1 MKNYKLLL
9 GLAAGLF
16 FAGCS
21 TDDVD
26 GGFDRVVEADE
37 VRYLNVAVCTSG
49 AASRAPENGFAQGIP
64 TENAIKSVRFFF
76 YDVDG
81 NPTASSVAA
90 NLTFEDVDPNDPNEN
105 VEKRAQQTLQVGL
118 KKGDKL
124 PAYIVC
130 LINSVNNGDYDN
142 TNMHDLRLKPVS
154 DVVIKEDGVDYFKM
168 NNSVYYGKD
177 VAAGKANT
185 RVFGTPIAA
194 DTQLHSTSEAAEA
207 APAVDIYVER
217 YAARV
222 DFKQTG
228 PITPVEVNNYTLT
241 FVPEAWGINA
251 DVATTYVAKRF
262 VMQTDEKADYLPSYG
277 EIDGA
282 LAPWGWNDPTLFR
295 SYWACSPSYYA
306 AAFPEV
312 SDDIMDQLTAG
323 AGTGAGQLVGDYKL
337 KYYSHSQLT
346 NLPAANAR
354 KVGDLCNAIGADGAA
369 TTLYVKENT
378 ASAKAFGSDNP
389 KAAVPSVVL
398 AGHYLVT
405 KTADAAADA
414 PEVRE
419 NTDFYLYGQQNGKQ
433 NLYVGGAYT
442 APYNIKKAFIDN
454 QMVLALDDTE
464 GVYLRD
470 DHAALVVEH
479 PSKEVRQL
487 AGVKVPSR
495 YVTLQIDEENAN
507 YGELYFL
514 DVQAGGWAPVTA
526 ENVTAVNVRLL
537 QMLGYAQMYAEG
549 ACYYS
554 IPVQHLRFGEANA
567 DGTVPNRGLNVT
579 DPKFDWKKVRPG
591 DFGLVRNHLYTI
603 NVTKIEGQAT
613 GVSDVDAPIVPPMD
627 EDQYYVSYKVNILK
641 WAVVPEQEVQL

>member
-49 AASRAPENGFAQGIP
+49 TASRAPFEQGIP
-64 TENAIKSVRFFF
+64 TENAINSVRFFF

-90 NLTFEDVDPNDPNEN
+90 NDLKFEFEDVDPDNPNEN
-105 VEKRAQQTLQVGL
+105 VEKRAQKTLQVGL

-130 LINSVNNGDYDN
+130 LINSVNGTTFDE
-142 TNMHDLRLKPVS
+142 TNMHDLRLEEVA
-154 DVVIKEDGVDYFKM
+154 DVVTKVGVVDYFKM

-194 DTQLHSTSEAAEA
+194 DTQLHSTPEEAEA

-228 PITPVEVNNYTLT
+228 TVTPVEVNNYTLT

-251 DVATTYVAKRF
+251 DAANTYVAKRF
-262 VMQTDEKADYLPSYG
+262 FMQTDEKADYVPSYG
-277 EIDGA
+277 EVDGVF
-282 LAPWGWNDPTLFR
+282 APWGWNDPTLFR

-306 AAFPEV
+306 TAFPEV
-312 SDDIMDQLTAG
+312 SDDIMDQLTT
-323 AGTGAGQLVGDYKL
+323 GTGAGQLVGDYKL
-337 KYYSHSQLT
+337 MYYSHSQLT

-354 KVGDLCNAIGADGAA
+354 RVGDHCNAIGADGAA

-378 ASAKAFGSDNP
+378 ASSKAFTFDNP

-405 KTADAAADA
+405 KTATAAAGVPDVA
-414 PEVRE
+414 E
-419 NTDFYLYGQQNGKQ
+419 NTDDFYLYGQQNDKP
-433 NLYVGGAYT
+433 NLYVGGYGD
-442 APYNIKKAFIDN
+442 YGIKKAFINN
-454 QMVLALDDTE
+454 QMVLAMDDAE
-464 GVYLRD
+464 GSYLRA
-470 DHAALVVEH
+470 DHTALVVEH

-495 YVTLQIDEENAN
+495 YVTLQIKEESTN

-514 DVQAGGWAPVTA
+514 DAQTGLWSPVTA
-526 ENVTAVNVRLL
+526 DNVQAVNVRLL
-537 QMLGYAQMYAEG
+537 QALGYAQMYAEG

-554 IPVQHLRFGEANA
+554 IPVQHLRFEGDATN
-567 DGTVPNRGLNVT
+567 PNKNKNVT
-579 DPKFDWKKVRPG
+579 ANDFDWKVVRPG

-603 NVTKIEGQAT
+603 NVTGIKGLAT

-627 EDQYYVSYKVNILK
+627 EDEYYVSYKVNILK
-641 WAVVPEQEVQL
+641 WAVVPEQDVEL